1 MRKIPGTMATQHP
14 DNAFAPYW
22 DKDGSKF
29 VGTYQEIQEAVACFK
44 DLNVS
49 EYMWDWEGKHA
60 DAAVID
66 RLFSE
71 YYEYFKKNNLG
82 RDKFLTF
89 RIPNMWEEKGYNLLQ
104 AMSVV
109 LSGEDFARDLGF
121 SGRPLFE
128 VILPMTVK
136 ATQLM
141 HMHRLYEKLSQF
153 KSNDFTPEQSPNS
166 DYLELI
172 PLVESVNSQ
181 LSIKNLLKEYTNLH
195 REHFKSKPSY
205 IRPFL
210 ACSDSALS
218 SGFLAAI
225 IGNKLA
231 LTRLYEF
238 QTENNLEVYP
248 ILGSGSLPFRGGVA
262 PKTVDRLVKEMP
274 GIRTVSIQSSFRY
287 DHPQHEVKRAISQLE
302 LVLPKAKPLAITQPD
317 QILLESIADISSKFY
332 TDAIESLAEDMQP
345 FFKAVPKRRDR
356 RQHIGL
362 LSYGRTMGKQSLPRA
377 ITFTAAFYSI
387 GIPPEFIGLGRTLKN
402 LKHQKLEALF
412 KNYDSLRNDITLAG
426 NYLNKANLDILAKD
440 SLTWKEVQD
449 DVNLTSTLLNVN
461 FEALTNNQKAH
472 QQLTSAALTLRDE
485 PQMLG
490 VLISRMAE
498 LRKSLG

>member
-1 MRKIPGTMATQHP
+1 
-14 DNAFAPYW
+14 
-22 DKDGSKF
+22 
-29 VGTYQEIQEAVACFK
+29 
-44 DLNVS
+44 
-49 EYMWDWEGKHA
+49 
-60 DAAVID
+60 
-66 RLFSE
+66 
-71 YYEYFKKNNLG
+71 
-82 RDKFLTF
+82 
-89 RIPNMWEEKGYNLLQ
+89 
-104 AMSVV
+104 
-109 LSGEDFARDLGF
+109 
-121 SGRPLFE
+121 
-128 VILPMTVK
+128 
-136 ATQLM
+136 
-141 HMHRLYEKLSQF
+141 
-153 KSNDFTPEQSPNS
+153 
-166 DYLELI
+166 
-172 PLVESVNSQ
+172 
-181 LSIKNLLKEYTNLH
+181 
-195 REHFKSKPSY
+195 
-205 IRPFL
+205 
-210 ACSDSALS
+210 
-218 SGFLAAI
+218 
-225 IGNKLA
+225 
-231 LTRLYEF
+231 
-238 QTENNLEVYP
+238 
-248 ILGSGSLPFRGGVA
+248 LGSGSLPFRGGVA